1 MELEQLLKEIK
12 EDGLTEA
19 VLSNSTKK
27 EILEKVKIRPVSLGD
42 ELYWQVTSF
51 RNNQVFHENCSLDET
66 FAKIADWIGTTF
78 RQAQLTSVHFR
89 GIVLVGKKGTM
100 TVKKKQIAAGE
111 KEAGESGIR
120 TESHN
125 REKNYILKEG
135 APIDFLVE
143 LSVMSKD
150 GRVFKNRYDKF
161 RQINRFLE
169 FIADVL
175 PALPT
180 DRPVRIIDFGCG
192 KSYLTFAMYYYLH
205 ELKGMELEVIG
216 LDLKKDVIAHCSELA
231 ERLGYRGLHFAIG
244 DIAGYQ
250 DNQGADMV
258 VTLHACDTATDYALA
273 RAVA

>member
-42 ELYWQVTSF
+42 ELYWQVTCF

-78 RQAQLTSVHFR
+78 RQAQLESVHLR

-192 KSYLTFAMYYYLH
+192 KSYLTFAMYYLS
-205 ELKGMELEVIG
+205 
-216 LDLKKDVIAHCSELA
+216 A
-231 ERLGYRGLHFAIG
+231 
-244 DIAGYQ
+244 
-250 DNQGADMV
+250 
-258 VTLHACDTATDYALA
+258 
-273 RAVA
+273 